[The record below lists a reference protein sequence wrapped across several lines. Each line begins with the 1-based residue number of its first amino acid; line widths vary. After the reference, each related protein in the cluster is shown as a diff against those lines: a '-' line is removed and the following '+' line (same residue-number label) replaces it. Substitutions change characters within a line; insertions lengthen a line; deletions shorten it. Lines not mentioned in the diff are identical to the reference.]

1 MLFNF
6 IIALTLRYHF
16 TEAVQKCDSVF
27 GDVTASAL
35 FMSEAASKIPDAVGS
50 TELRMSRKGQALG
63 LEMFEQG
70 CWTTENEVLNI

>member
-6 IIALTLRYHF
+6 TLALTLRYHF

-35 FMSEAASKIPDAVGS
+35 FMSEAASKIPDAAGS

-63 LEMFEQG
+63 LEMLGRG
-70 CWTTENEVLNI
+70 CWTTEYEVLDI